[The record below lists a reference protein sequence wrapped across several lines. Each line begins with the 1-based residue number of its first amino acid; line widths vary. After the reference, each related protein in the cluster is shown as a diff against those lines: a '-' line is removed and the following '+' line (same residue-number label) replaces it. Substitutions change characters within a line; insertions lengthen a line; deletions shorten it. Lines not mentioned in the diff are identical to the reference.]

1 MITRISK
8 PGAKK
13 RLLRSGLAAAVLMA
27 CLVPAAAQENL
38 GRGRV
43 TGQVV
48 DNSGNPIEGALIV
61 AQSLQGTAKLDAKS
75 DRKGNFAIAGFG
87 TGMWRF
93 TASKEGFQ
101 TATLDQEIR
110 QLKANP
116 PVQIVLEKLTGLAA
130 FQADKAGQEML
141 EKGNVLF
148 EEGRY
153 DDAVR
158 IFEEFSQRYPEVYQ
172 ARINIASSHFRK
184 GDLESAEA
192 EYTRI
197 LETIRNAV
205 GGYSADKGTAVRA
218 LTGMGEI
225 QLARQDF
232 EKARDFFSQSLAL
245 SPDDEAAAYNVGEI
259 FFSNQQIDEAVKYF
273 EMAIRIKP
281 SWSKAYHKLGLVYL
295 NKGDFE
301 KSLEYLRKFIEID
314 PENPEVPTVRNI
326 IDTIS
331 KMKK

>member
-13 RLLRSGLAAAVLMA
+13 RLVRGGLVAAILIA
-27 CLVPAAAQENL
+27 CLVPSTAQENL

-48 DNSGNPIEGALIV
+48 DNSGNPIEDALIV
-61 AQSLQGTAKLDAKS
+61 AQSLQSTAKLEGKS

-93 TASKEGFQ
+93 TATKEGYASAFV
-101 TATLDQEIR
+101 DQEIR
-110 QLKANP
+110 QLRANT
-116 PVQIVLEKLTGLAA
+116 PVRIVLEKLTGLAA
-130 FQADKAGQEML
+130 FQADKAGQELL
-141 EKGNVLF
+141 EKGNALF

-184 GDLESAEA
+184 GDLESAET
-192 EYTRI
+192 EYTQI
-197 LETIRNAV
+197 LETIRKAV
-205 GGYSADKGTAVRA
+205 GGYSADKATSVRA
-218 LTGMGEI
+218 LTGLGEI
-225 QLARQDF
+225 QLAKQNF
-232 EKARDFFSQSLAL
+232 EEARDFFSQGLAL
-245 SPDDEAAAYNVGEI
+245 SPEDEAAAYNVGEI
-259 FFSNQQIDEAVKYF
+259 FFSNQQIDEAIKYF